1 MLRFIIRRLLVIF
14 PMVLLVITLTW
25 VLIRLAPGNF
35 YSQAKGLPPAVEK
48 NIRSKYGLDKPWY
61 VQYGKTMWAILGGD
75 FGFSRQYPEQTV
87 NEILARSLPVSATVG
102 LAAYLIALVTGLF
115 FGTLAALRQNSAL
128 DYSSMAAAMLGISI
142 PNFVL
147 GPILVLVFGLTLY
160 WLPAARWDW
169 LVQFGPYPWL
179 KYVLWAL
186 FILLVLGVALL
197 SLYRFATRGSNPDRL
212 VEDKA
217 EGAAA
222 GWVATIIGFVLGNA
236 VMLLLGLL
244 FYKGAGGGQ
253 TGVALPI
260 LALVVVILAVAI
272 GYWLARRAHS
282 VMLESLIY
290 GVIASAVPPLALLM
304 IRMLG
309 GLFQLTAQVGPF
321 GIPRLRYVIMPALT
335 LAAVYMAYIA
345 RLTRAG
351 MLEVL
356 RKDYI
361 RTARAKGLKETKV
374 IMRHAMRGGILP
386 VVSYTGPALA
396 FLVGGTVVVERIFA
410 LPGLGNY
417 LINAALNR
425 DEPLLLGITAFI
437 STIILLFNLLV
448 DIAYAYIDPR
458 IRYS

>member
-35 YSQAKGLPPAVEK
+35 YSQAKSLPPAVEK
-48 NIRSKYGLDKPWY
+48 NIRTKYGLDKPWY
-61 VQYGKTMWAILGGD
+61 VQYGKTMWQILGGD

-87 NEILARSLPVSATVG
+87 NEILARALPVSATIG
-102 LAAYLIALVTGLF
+102 LVAYLIALLTGLF
-115 FGTLAALRQNSAL
+115 FGTLAALKQNSAL
-128 DYSSMAAAMLGISI
+128 DYSSMAAAMLGLSV

-147 GPILVLVFGLTLY
+147 GPILILVFALTFY
-160 WLPAARWDW
+160 WLPSARWEW
-169 LVQFGPYPWL
+169 LVRFGPFPWL
-179 KYVLWAL
+179 KYVLWAV
-186 FILLVLGVALL
+186 FALLVLSIAAFSV
-197 SLYRFATRGSNPDRL
+197 YRFIKRSSSPDRL
-212 VEDKA
+212 VEDRS
-217 EGAAA
+217 ERVSS
-222 GWVATIIGFVLGNA
+222 WIATIIGFILGTA
-236 VMLLLGLL
+236 LLGLL
-244 FYKGAGGGQ
+244 AVLFTKAVDWGGQ
-253 TGVALPI
+253 TGIALPI
-260 LALVVVILAVAI
+260 LALIGIILAVII
-272 GYWLARRAHS
+272 GLWIARRSHS
-282 VMLESLIY
+282 VMLESLMY
-290 GVIASAVPPLALLM
+290 GIVAAAVPPLLALL
-304 IRMLG
+304 IRMLS
-309 GLFQLTAQVGPF
+309 GLFQLTSQVGPF
-321 GIPRLRYVIMPALT
+321 GIPRLRYIVMPALT

-361 RTARAKGLKETKV
+361 RTARAKGLKERDV
-374 IMRHAMRGGILP
+374 ILRHALRGGILP

>member
-1 MLRFIIRRLLVIF
+1 MLRFIVRRLLVIF

-35 YSQAKGLPPAVEK
+35 YTQAKGLPPAVEK
-48 NIRSKYGLDKPWY
+48 NIRAKYGLDKPWY

-87 NEILARSLPVSATVG
+87 NEILARALPVSATIG
-102 LAAYLIALVTGLF
+102 LIAYLIALVTGLF

-147 GPILVLVFGLTLY
+147 GPILILLFALTLY

-169 LVQFGPYPWL
+169 LVEFGPFPWL
-179 KYVLWAL
+179 KYVLWAV
-186 FILLVLGVALL
+186 FILLVLAVAAF
-197 SLYRFATRGSNPDRL
+197 SIYRFAVRRSSPDRL
-212 VEDKA
+212 VEDSSEKVS
-217 EGAAA
+217 
-222 GWVATIIGFVLGNA
+222 GWIVTIVGFLLGNGI
-236 VMLLLGLL
+236 LGLL
-244 FYKGAGGGQ
+244 ALLFTASTGRGQ
-253 TGVALPI
+253 TAVALPI
-260 LALVVVILAVAI
+260 ITLAVVILAVI
-272 GYWLARRAHS
+272 LGLWLSRRTHS
-282 VMLESLIY
+282 VTLESLIY
-290 GVIASAVPPLALLM
+290 GVIAAAVPPLIALL

-309 GLFQLTAQVGPF
+309 GLFTLTAQVGPW

-361 RTARAKGLKETKV
+361 RTARAKGLKERDV
-374 IMRHAMRGGILP
+374 IIRHALRGGILP